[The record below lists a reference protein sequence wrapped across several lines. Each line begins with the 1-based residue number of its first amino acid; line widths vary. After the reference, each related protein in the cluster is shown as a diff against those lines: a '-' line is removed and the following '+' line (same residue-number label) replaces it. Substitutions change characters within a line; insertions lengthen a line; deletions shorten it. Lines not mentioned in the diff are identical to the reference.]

1 MSRFFKPYEGT
12 RPFLFISYAHLQSD
26 VVVDT
31 IRIINDK
38 GYRLWYDEGIPAG
51 SDWPA
56 NIALH
61 MQNCERVVFFF
72 SARAME
78 SPNCLSEMR
87 TARRLG
93 KPILVVELDAS
104 GIPDNWSDILDGQP
118 VIPII
123 DSAED
128 RADAILR
135 SKFLPGRFHR
145 SRLEGVS
152 FRAFA
157 LVASLLFFLAAAF
170 ALWSIATGRWN
181 PVKRSEISAAAT
193 APTAVKDTESTPVP
207 VIELGEA
214 ERFFAVTFPDSQ
226 QERAVRRALGIQTG
240 EIYRGQLAVINEL
253 HFCGNMTADNTDN
266 VSFDADG
273 TCRVNGAPVITGQVS
288 DLSILDYLVR
298 LEKLSLIC
306 QPLKSISKVGGHV
319 LLQDL
324 NLSGSTVTEISS
336 LEDLPSLKT
345 LHIEH
350 TDVSDLTALS
360 ALPGLETVTV
370 SRDMLPLI
378 WDEQSQFRIVLVR

>member
-1 MSRFFKPYEGT
+1 MSRFFKPYEGA
-12 RPFLFISYAHLQSD
+12 RPFLFISYAHQQSD
-26 VVVDT
+26 AVVDT

-61 MQNCERVVFFF
+61 MQNCERVVFFL

-93 KPILVVELDAS
+93 KPILVVELEDA
-104 GIPDNWSDILDGQP
+104 GIPDNWSDLLDGQP

-123 DSAED
+123 DSAEG

-135 SKFLPGRFHR
+135 SKFLPVRFHH

-152 FRAFA
+152 LRAFA
-157 LVASLLFFLAAAF
+157 LVVSLLFFIAAAF
-170 ALWSIATGRWN
+170 ALWSISTGRWK
-181 PVKRSEISAAAT
+181 PLKMPEVSAAAST
-193 APTAVKDTESTPVP
+193 PPAVTDTKSTPVP

-240 EIYRGQLAVINEL
+240 EIYSGQLAEINEL
-253 HFCGNMTADNTDN
+253 HFCGNMTAGNTDN

-288 DLSILDYLVR
+288 DLSILDYMVR

-306 QPLKSISKVGGHV
+306 QPLKSITKVGGHV

-324 NLSGSTVTEISS
+324 NLSGSSVTEISS
-336 LEDLPSLKT
+336 LGDLPNLKT

-350 TDVSDLTALS
+350 TDVSDLTSLS
-360 ALPGLETVTV
+360 ALTGLETVTV

-378 WDEQSQFRIVLVR
+378 WDEQSQFRVVLVR

>member
-1 MSRFFKPYEGT
+1 MSKFFKPYEGT
-12 RPFLFISYAHLQSD
+12 RPFIFISYAHLQSD
-26 VVVDT
+26 AVVDT
-31 IRIINDK
+31 IRILNDK

-56 NIALH
+56 NIAQH
-61 MQNCERVVFFF
+61 MQDCERVVFFL

-93 KPILVVELDAS
+93 KPMLIVKLEDA
-104 GIPDNWSDILDGQP
+104 GIPDSWSDILDGQP

-123 DSAED
+123 DSAEG

-157 LVASLLFFLAAAF
+157 LAASLLFFLAAAF
-170 ALWSIATGRWN
+170 ALWSIATGRWS
-181 PVKRSEISAAAT
+181 PVKRPEVPSTAT
-193 APTAVKDTESTPVP
+193 TPPAVTDTESTPVP

-226 QERAVRRALGIQTG
+226 QERAVRRALGIQNG
-240 EIYRGQLAVINEL
+240 EIYRGQLAEIQEL
-253 HFCGNMTADNTDN
+253 HFCGNMTAGNTDN

-288 DLSILDYLVR
+288 DLSILDYMVR
-298 LEKLSLIC
+298 IEKLSLVC
-306 QPLKSISKVGGHV
+306 QPIKNISGINGHM
-319 LLQDL
+319 LLNDL
-324 NLSGSTVTEISS
+324 SLAGSSVSDISA
-336 LEDLPSLKT
+336 LNDLPSLKT
-345 LHIEH
+345 IRLEH
-350 TDVSDLTALS
+350 TGVSDLSSLS
-360 ALPGLETVTV
+360 ALPELETVTV
-370 SRDMLPLI
+370 SRDMLPLT
-378 WDEQSQFRIVLVR
+378 WDEQSQFRVVLVK